1 MIGQIIKK
9 QFLLL
14 WRSPVELLLLL
25 ALPVVLIVILG
36 SALGNFMDGDSP
48 GMHAKVAMIEHS
60 SEREQFEKFKRDFKT
75 DLGLTE
81 DTVANI
87 EKRLPIQMLKTIFHT
102 KGISKMM
109 ELKEVSVEEKSKILQ
124 EDTYTA
130 VIEVPEDFS
139 YQYLSYILLD
149 RKQAPQLQLY
159 ENEEKQLS
167 AGAIQSIIK
176 SFQQQLTL
184 ESLLEEKGMDQ
195 NEAALST
202 ISVEGQQK
210 NLEQSKPITAKEYYT
225 VGMAVM
231 NALFVASTIGLI
243 AFRERQSF
251 VFARIILANMSK
263 WTYFTGVLCSA
274 VIFSLIQL
282 LVIYGFAWLI
292 FDVSWDDLT
301 AFILITIAFSISVGG
316 ITVLLTAISY
326 RMHSE
331 AVTNLFSSV
340 IVSILALVGGS
351 FFPIGENV
359 QVIEL
364 IGNFTPNG
372 SGMSA
377 YLAILR
383 GESIE
388 KIGNHILFLSVFGF
402 AMIMIAAMTFPK
414 RGRMV

>member
-1 MIGQIIKK
+1 MIVQIIKK
-9 QFLLL
+9 HFLLL

-25 ALPVVLIVILG
+25 ALPVILIIILG

-48 GMHAKVAMIEHS
+48 GMHAKVALIEHS
-60 SEREQFEKFKRDFKT
+60 SEREQFEKFKHDFKT
-75 DLGLTE
+75 ELKLTQE
-81 DTVANI
+81 TVANV
-87 EKRLPIQMLKTIFHT
+87 EKRLPIQALKTIFHT
-102 KGISKMM
+102 KEISKMM
-109 ELKEVSVEEKSKILQ
+109 ELEEISVEEKSKILQ
-124 EDTYTA
+124 DDTYTA
-130 VIEVPEDFS
+130 VIEVPQDFS
-139 YQYLSYILLD
+139 YQYLSYTLLD
-149 RKQAPQLQLY
+149 RKKTPQLQLY

-195 NEAALST
+195 NEVALST

-210 NLEQSKPITAKEYYT
+210 NLEHRKSITAKEYYT

-243 AFRERQSF
+243 AFREKQSF
-251 VFARIILANMSK
+251 VFGRIILANMSK
-263 WTYFTGVLCSA
+263 WTYFIGVLCSA
-274 VIFSLIQL
+274 MTFSLIQL

-292 FDVSWDDLT
+292 FDVTWGDFT
-301 AFILITIAFSISVGG
+301 AFIVITIAFSIAVGG

-331 AVTNLFSSV
+331 IVTNLFSSV
-340 IVSILALVGGS
+340 IVSVLALIGGS
-351 FFPIGENV
+351 FFPIGENAE
-359 QVIEL
+359 VIEL

-377 YLAILR
+377 YLAVLR
-383 GESIE
+383 GESIGE
-388 KIGNHILFLSVFGF
+388 IGNHILFLTVFGF
-402 AMIMIAAMTFPK
+402 AMIMIAVMTFPK
-414 RGRMV
+414 RGKMV

>member
-48 GMHAKVAMIEHS
+48 GMHVKVAMIEHS
-60 SEREQFEKFKRDFKT
+60 SEREQFEKFKRDFET

-87 EKRLPIQMLKTIFHT
+87 EKRLPIQTLKTIFHT
-102 KGISKMM
+102 KEISKMM
-109 ELKEVSVEEKSKILQ
+109 ELEEISVEEKSKILQ

-184 ESLLEEKGMDQ
+184 ESLLEEKGMEQ

-210 NLEQSKPITAKEYYT
+210 ILSKANL
-225 VGMAVM
+225 
-231 NALFVASTIGLI
+231 
-243 AFRERQSF
+243 
-251 VFARIILANMSK
+251 
-263 WTYFTGVLCSA
+263 
-274 VIFSLIQL
+274 
-282 LVIYGFAWLI
+282 
-292 FDVSWDDLT
+292 
-301 AFILITIAFSISVGG
+301 
-316 ITVLLTAISY
+316 
-326 RMHSE
+326 
-331 AVTNLFSSV
+331 
-340 IVSILALVGGS
+340 
-351 FFPIGENV
+351 
-359 QVIEL
+359 
-364 IGNFTPNG
+364 
-372 SGMSA
+372 
-377 YLAILR
+377 
-383 GESIE
+383 
-388 KIGNHILFLSVFGF
+388 
-402 AMIMIAAMTFPK
+402 
-414 RGRMV
+414 

>member
-60 SEREQFEKFKRDFKT
+60 SEREQFEKFKRDFET

-87 EKRLPIQMLKTIFHT
+87 EKRLPIQTLKTIFHT
-102 KGISKMM
+102 KEISKMM
-109 ELKEVSVEEKSKILQ
+109 ELEEISVEEKSKILQ

-184 ESLLEEKGMDQ
+184 ESLLEEKGMEQ
-195 NEAALST
+195 NEADLST

-210 NLEQSKPITAKEYYT
+210 NLEQRKSITAKEYYT

-243 AFRERQSF
+243 AFREKQSF

-292 FDVSWDDLT
+292 FDVTWGDLT
-301 AFILITIAFSISVGG
+301 AFIVITIAFSIAVGG

-331 AVTNLFSSV
+331 TVTNLFSSV

-383 GESIE
+383 GESIG

-414 RGRMV
+414 RGKMV